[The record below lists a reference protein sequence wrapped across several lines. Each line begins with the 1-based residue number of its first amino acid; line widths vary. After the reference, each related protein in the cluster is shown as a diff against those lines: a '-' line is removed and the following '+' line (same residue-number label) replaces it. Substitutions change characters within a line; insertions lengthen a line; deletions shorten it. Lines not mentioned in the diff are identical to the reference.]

1 MYATRCHNILKPS
14 RLSKQFR
21 AKISFKAG
29 FSASSKPR
37 IRTLGAARIMSW
49 TEQKIQ
55 MLKEMWGHG
64 YSASEIA
71 KRLGGLTR
79 NAVIGKAHRLKLS
92 SRPSPIKRDEEGR
105 AGMPPDVITP
115 IVRTSKKRA
124 MMRQLPPV
132 ALPSTIKPVKE
143 NLSALDSL
151 KRTEG
156 IAVTKAGERHCR
168 WPIGDPRS
176 PDFRFCG
183 CSAYEGLP
191 YCIDHARM
199 AYQNVGKKQRS
210 GDGESGGDF
219 RLPGQTRY

>member
-1 MYATRCHNILKPS
+1 
-14 RLSKQFR
+14 
-21 AKISFKAG
+21 
-29 FSASSKPR
+29 
-37 IRTLGAARIMSW
+37 MSW

-55 MLKEMWGHG
+55 MLKDMWGHG

-92 SRPSPIKRDEEGR
+92 SRPSPIKREDEVGGR
-105 AGMPPDVITP
+105 LSTDSVTP
-115 IVRTSKKRA
+115 IMKSSRKRV
-124 MMRQLPPV
+124 MLRPLPPV
-132 ALPSTIKPVKE
+132 AMPSTVRPVK
-143 NLSALDSL
+143 DSMQAIDQL
-151 KRTEG
+151 KRSEG

-183 CSAYEGLP
+183 CTAYEGLP

-199 AYQNVGKKQRS
+199 AYQNVGKRQRA
-210 GDGESGGDF
+210 GESDQGGDF
-219 RLPGQTRY
+219 TPATPRY

>member
-1 MYATRCHNILKPS
+1 
-14 RLSKQFR
+14 
-21 AKISFKAG
+21 
-29 FSASSKPR
+29 
-37 IRTLGAARIMSW
+37 MSW

-92 SRPSPIKRDEEGR
+92 SRPSPIKRDDETRVGIPT
-105 AGMPPDVITP
+105 AGITP
-115 IVRTSKKRA
+115 IIRSSKKRV
-124 MMRQLPPV
+124 MLRPLPPV
-132 ALPSTIKPVKE
+132 AMPSTVKPTKDGITALE
-143 NLSALDSL
+143 NL
-151 KRTEG
+151 KRSEG

-199 AYQNVGKKQRS
+199 AYQNVGKKQRGTDNDS
-210 GDGESGGDF
+210 SGDF